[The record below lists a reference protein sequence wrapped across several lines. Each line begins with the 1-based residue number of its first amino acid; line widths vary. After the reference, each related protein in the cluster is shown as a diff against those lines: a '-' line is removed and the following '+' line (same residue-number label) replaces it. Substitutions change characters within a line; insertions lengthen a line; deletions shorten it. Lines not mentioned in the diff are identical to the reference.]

1 MNTDSSAISLKYGSV
16 AQALHWATAIAV
28 LAAFIL
34 GPGGSEQHIYAVS
47 GNSDRQLH
55 ETLGLCVFALS
66 VLRIVWRTFDQHPQ
80 PPQLAP
86 LMVIA
91 SKAVQV
97 TLYSLLF
104 AVPLTAIFG
113 AWFEGHPLTLIAGL
127 QIHAP
132 FGIARN
138 TGAVIS
144 NVHTW
149 LGDAILWLAGLH
161 ALAAICHHVFLKDGV
176 LSAMLPSGIARAVA
190 VRGRRT
196 NRGRP
201 MGRTSRL

>member
-1 MNTDSSAISLKYGSV
+1 MNTDSNTISSRYGGV
-16 AQALHWATAIAV
+16 AQAFHWATAVAV

-34 GPGGSEQHIYAVS
+34 GPGGSEQHVYAVS
-47 GNSDRQLH
+47 RDFERQLH

-66 VLRIVWRTFDQHPQ
+66 VLRIVWRTFDTHPQ

-91 SKAVQV
+91 SKAVQL
-97 TLYSLLF
+97 TLYLLLF
-104 AVPLTAIFG
+104 AVPLTAILG

-132 FGIARN
+132 FGIDHKA
-138 TGAVIS
+138 GAAIS
-144 NVHTW
+144 NIHTW

-161 ALAAICHHVFLKDGV
+161 ALAAIYHHVLLRDSV
-176 LSAMLPSGIARAVA
+176 LSTMLPQWIARAVA
-190 VRGRRT
+190 VPSYRSKTGRQV
-196 NRGRP
+196 GRA
-201 MGRTSRL
+201 

>member
-1 MNTDSSAISLKYGSV
+1 MNTDSNTISSNYGGV
-16 AQALHWATAIAV
+16 AQAFHWATAVAV

-34 GPGGSEQHIYAVS
+34 GPGGSEQHVYAVS
-47 GNSDRQLH
+47 RDFERQLH

-66 VLRIVWRTFDQHPQ
+66 VLRIVWRTFDTPPQ

-91 SKAVQV
+91 SKAVQL
-97 TLYSLLF
+97 TLYLLLF
-104 AVPLTAIFG
+104 AVPLTAILG

-132 FGIARN
+132 FGIDHKA
-138 TGAVIS
+138 GAAIS
-144 NVHTW
+144 NIHTW

-161 ALAAICHHVFLKDGV
+161 ALAAIYHHVLLRDNV
-176 LSAMLPSGIARAVA
+176 LSAMLPQWIARAVA
-190 VRGRRT
+190 VRSYRSKTGRQV
-196 NRGRP
+196 GRA
-201 MGRTSRL
+201 